1 MLPDQATGG
10 APQESEESQP
20 SSAPVPWPSL
30 RDSLNDL
37 PEPLRRRFEGQRQ
50 EQTSRDPE
58 GNANIGIVEMRNDES
73 KRLCPIPPMGLR
85 KDEVTFMAHRQGE
98 NSKLEGK
105 QDEAEEER
113 RGDKTL
119 DYERED
125 ARMRNLIDEA
135 RAAEGGKYIC
145 YSAAVPLSKED
156 ADALIRQGHT
166 VIPSKWVVVDKA
178 AHKSHERHYQPKVK
192 SRLVSCGNFEDQGS
206 LRLDAPTSDMETHHV
221 VAAWSASHGLQLHSA
236 DITSA
241 YFQATPLDRV
251 VLMRQP
257 RAGLPGVDP
266 SVVLLVRVPVYG
278 LCDSGRGFWKSVPSI
293 LFLEATCKGLR
304 FQGRR

>member
-1 MLPDQATGG
+1 
-10 APQESEESQP
+10 
-20 SSAPVPWPSL
+20 
-30 RDSLNDL
+30 
-37 PEPLRRRFEGQRQ
+37 
-50 EQTSRDPE
+50 
-58 GNANIGIVEMRNDES
+58 
-73 KRLCPIPPMGLR
+73 
-85 KDEVTFMAHRQGE
+85 
-98 NSKLEGK
+98 
-105 QDEAEEER
+105 
-113 RGDKTL
+113 
-119 DYERED
+119 
-125 ARMRNLIDEA
+125 MRNLIDEA

-266 SVVLLVRVPVYG
+266 SVVLLVRAPVYG

-293 LFLEATCKGLR
+293 LFLEAACKGLR